1 MEKEERY
8 RTTDYKYHQKK
19 ETTDSNSRDTH
30 AKIKKREEEEERDNH
45 RSHRERDQ
53 YIEQYY
59 KMLDRPRK
67 LFNAVFTNLLVK
79 FYTRLYLFLIIVLLL
94 KFNTNS

>member
-8 RTTDYKYHQKK
+8 RTTDHKYHQKK
-19 ETTDSNSRDTH
+19 ETTDSMSRDTH
-30 AKIKKREEEEERDNH
+30 AKLKKREEEEERDSH

-67 LFNAVFTNLLVK
+67 LFITAFCK
-79 FYTRLYLFLIIVLLL
+79 IKLYNIL
-94 KFNTNS
+94 